1 MPNAVYERTRA
12 ALSALLPGRAA
23 TRVLDRALERHH
35 RSGDEIEAKEMA
47 SVLTKSVYRELKGV
61 VPDPGLRRALRRIA
75 RDVAGWTP
83 RGARPSEVRAARTA
97 AMASPEAADASARAH
112 AEPADTAVGVE
123 EVPVAAGSVTV
134 ETVETVTTAPTPAAA
149 VRAVDGDAL
158 LARLAA
164 IDGVHGVGRF
174 DQAGRLLQV
183 RGRLPDPVRLGR
195 FLAAGASLL
204 ERRDALRTIA
214 IDAPHGRL
222 VAVPTHPHWLA
233 LTGAVDLNLGAVY
246 AALAALEEER

>member
-83 RGARPSEVRAARTA
+83 RGARPSEVRAARAAATGPAEAAAPADAGPVDAAPASA
-97 AMASPEAADASARAH
+97 AMGVVAPAAT
-112 AEPADTAVGVE
+112 AEPVATEAVGAV
-123 EVPVAAGSVTV
+123 
-134 ETVETVTTAPTPAAA
+134 PTPAAA
-149 VRAVDGDAL
+149 VRTVDGDAL
-158 LARLAA
+158 LGRLAA

-174 DQAGRLLQV
+174 DQAGRPLQV

-233 LTGAVDLNLGAVY
+233 LTGAADLNLGAVY

>member
-12 ALSALLPGRAA
+12 ALSTLLPGRAA
-23 TRVLDRALERHH
+23 ARVLDRALERHH

-83 RGARPSEVRAARTA
+83 RGARPSEVRAARAAA
-97 AMASPEAADASARAH
+97 AMAPGTVASA
-112 AEPADTAVGVE
+112 PAATA
-123 EVPVAAGSVTV
+123 PVAVAEVAVAAEVAV
-134 ETVETVTTAPTPAAA
+134 EVAVPAAPTPLAP

-174 DQAGRLLQV
+174 DQTGRPLQV
-183 RGRLPDPVRLGR
+183 RGHLPDPARLGR

-214 IDAPHGRL
+214 VDAPHGRL

-233 LTGAVDLNLGAVY
+233 LTGAADLNLGAVY